1 MTIKLWVILV
11 NSVVEERIPPKI
23 TRLLPIELHQAMIDY
38 RPVQLF
44 SNATR
49 SVQVGTSLD
58 LFLSTNKVCECRA
71 IVLYVSKSRIGK
83 NPLATIPNSCRV

>member
-1 MTIKLWVILV
+1 MTIQLWVILV
-11 NSVVEERIPPKI
+11 NFVVEECIPPKI
-23 TRLLPIELHQAMIDY
+23 TRLVPIELHEAMNEY
-38 RPVQLF
+38 RPVQVF

-58 LFLSTNKVCECRA
+58 LLLSTNKVCVCRA
-71 IVLYVSKSRIGK
+71 IVLYVSKCRIGK